1 MTAGNAAEQAFVRN
15 LQPAF
20 FHYQYFCRTYTDA
33 QAALRAGL
41 IINRHF
47 SRLTIDAMKNRH
59 ENLLLESTVYVVLY
73 FLISNHFQK
82 RFHFFLFVVPAPE
95 IVCINLFF

>member
-1 MTAGNAAEQAFVRN
+1 MSAGDAAEQAFVRN

-20 FHYQYFCRTYTDA
+20 FYYQYFCRTYTGA

-47 SRLTIDAMKNRH
+47 SRLTIDAMKDRH
-59 ENLLLESTVYVVLY
+59 ENLLRESTLYVVSY
-73 FLISNHFQK
+73 FLISNNFQK
-82 RFHFFLFVVPAPE
+82 RFYFFLFAVPAPE
-95 IVCINLFF
+95 ILCINLFF